1 MIFVDWNTS
10 FSVKVVSTV
19 LGTVNDWI
27 FVVEVVIKF
36 FAEVVEEVVLVATV
50 VVIEFKV
57 LAVVEVVVV
66 SVEFDA
72 VVVVVVD
79 VDVELNFVDADVV
92 LNFVVVIACF
102 VATDV
107 VDVVDVVDVATGVVD
122 VVVDV
127 DVVAVLVVADTDG
140 FTVGSSVTVVTF
152 VVCVVDRAV
161 DAGLESNKSTGTISK
176 SSVRKLSSDSVS
188 SISSWL
194 LTQVKRP
201 GKLIHSHL
209 SGQL

>member
-107 VDVVDVVDVATGVVD
+107 VDVVDVATGVVD